1 VKTTGQDWEDK
12 SIPIQYRRQ
21 VQWQLHVTGAK
32 RCLFAYMK
40 RLEVDGVFAPAWF
53 EPKCLWIERDE
64 DMISALIITAEL
76 LWERVSDG

>member
-1 VKTTGQDWEDK
+1 
-12 SIPIQYRRQ
+12 
-21 VQWQLHVTGAK
+21 
-32 RCLFAYMK
+32 MK